1 MPAPQHAPGQ
11 RRHRRRR
18 LYVSAGAAGAAA
30 VLAWAGWGALSPG
43 TAASADTADA
53 PVSAE
58 PVRPSARTVLRDAVA
73 SAYAAALPRP
83 EGQVATG
90 VRDVATGAVATV
102 GDTGFRFHTASV
114 VKSHILAALLLKA
127 QDERRPLTERET
139 ALVTPMI
146 RQSENEPATALWPL
160 VGADPGMAAVYRRL
174 GMKDTTP
181 GVDGLWGLTTTT
193 VGDQL
198 RFLDVLHAPD
208 SPLSR
213 ASRAYQ
219 LHLMSTLDKEQIDG
233 GVHTIADPGTTYPA
247 KDGWLPRSRTGLW
260 IINSIGRVRVEGR
273 LLDVVALSQDQLSQT
288 AGVEQVQKALRHVAP
303 AAARAL
309 DAREK
314 GVSRR

>member
-1 MPAPQHAPGQ
+1 MPAPQHAPDQ
-11 RRHRRRR
+11 PRQRRRR
-18 LYVSAGAAGAAA
+18 LCVAAGAAGAAA
-30 VLAWAGWGALSPG
+30 VLAWAAWGALSP
-43 TAASADTADA
+43 TTTASADTADG

-58 PVRPSARTVLRDAVA
+58 PPRPSARAVLRDAVS

-83 EGQVATG
+83 EGRVAIG

-114 VKSHILAALLLKA
+114 VKSHILAALLLRS
-127 QDERRPLTERET
+127 QDERRPLTDRET

-146 RQSENEPATALWPL
+146 RQSANEPATALWPL
-160 VGADPGMAAVYRRL
+160 VGAGSGMAAVYQRL
-174 GMKDTTP
+174 GMRDTTP
-181 GVDGLWGLTTTT
+181 GEDGLWGLTTTT

-213 ASRAYQ
+213 PSRTYQ
-219 LHLMSTLDKEQIDG
+219 LHLMSTLDKEQIEG

-288 AGVEQVQKALRHVAP
+288 AGVEQVQKALRQVAP

-309 DAREK
+309 DARERQ
-314 GVSRR
+314 VSRP